1 MNIKYLSPF
10 LAHQYLQA
18 ITLTEE
24 SPFDHP
30 DRVKGVRKVVAVLG
44 GAYQALTELQSVE
57 VDVKG

>member
-10 LAHQYLQA
+10 LSHQYLQA
-18 ITLTEE
+18 FSLTEE

-30 DRVKGVRKVVAVLG
+30 DQVKGVRKVVAVLG